1 MRNNTISQRWTAVII
16 LMLMTGSLWAQS
28 AFDTI
33 RSNRLLAAS
42 NYFVYPDSNFK
53 SQTPP
58 PADKKPFY
66 ISHYGRHGSR
76 YLNNRYAF
84 DMPHQILLKAD
95 SLNKLTTEGKNVLN
109 QIQFI
114 VRNTENRWGE
124 LTELGKEQLRGISKR
139 MMERFPEVFIDSA
152 LIDARSTMV
161 IRCMVSMG
169 SAMQEIVEHNPKLR
183 IQMDASKYDMIYLNL
198 QDKKLRDS
206 MMNYAAKKAYREFI
220 KKRNKTDRI
229 MNLIFNDS
237 LYVKDHVDTFWF
249 NYYLLK
255 TGLMQ
260 QNTSMRDTTKIT
272 DLYTDE
278 EIYHFWQYENAWWYF
293 MYGPSLL
300 NGGKQPY
307 TQRVL
312 LRKIIDEADQRIQ
325 TNEPGASLRFGHETI
340 VMPLVCLLELNNY
353 GFQTMDLE
361 EVESHNWWA
370 CMVIPMAANVQF
382 VFYRKDSEDKDIL
395 LKVLLNENEAT
406 LPIPTDCSPY
416 YHWKDFREYFLKKL
430 DAYKDL

>member
-1 MRNNTISQRWTAVII
+1 MRNNTILQRWTAVII
-16 LMLMTGSLWAQS
+16 LMLITELLCAQS

-42 NYFVYPDSNFK
+42 NYYVYPDSNFK
-53 SQTPP
+53 PQTPP

-95 SLNKLTTEGKNVLN
+95 SLNKLTTEGKDVLN
-109 QIQFI
+109 QIEFI

-124 LTELGKEQLRGISKR
+124 LTDLGKKQLRGISKR
-139 MMERFPEVFIDSA
+139 MMERFPEVFIDST

-161 IRCMVSMG
+161 IRCMLSMG
-169 SAMQEIVEHNPKLR
+169 TAMQEMIEHNPKLR

-325 TNEPGASLRFGHETI
+325 TNEPGVNLRFGHETI

-361 EVESHNWWA
+361 EVEPNNWWA

-382 VFYRKDSEDKDIL
+382 VFYRKDREDKDIL
-395 LKVLLNENEAT
+395 LKVLLNENEGT
-406 LPIPTDCSPY
+406 LPIPTDCAPY
-416 YHWKDFREYFLKKL
+416 YHWKDFKEYYLKKL
-430 DAYKDL
+430 DAYNDL